1 MQYSLIKMKEL
12 LSFICRKKEN
22 ENLFCSI
29 VFILF
34 TFRNVR
40 FSKKQREKNYIANPA
55 IEFSIELYVLFLH
68 NPLIENNFIDVETK
82 TD

>member
-12 LSFICRKKEN
+12 LSFYMWWRKKWKLV
-22 ENLFCSI
+22 LFHCIHSI
-29 VFILF
+29 HI
-34 TFRNVR
+34 VR
-40 FSKKQREKNYIANPA
+40 FSKKEREKNYIANPA

>member
-12 LSFICRKKEN
+12 LSFYMWWRKKMKT
-22 ENLFCSI
+22 CSFHCI
-29 VFILF
+29 HSIHI
-34 TFRNVR
+34 VR
-40 FSKKQREKNYIANPA
+40 FSKREKNYIANPA